1 MTQGG
6 KVRNRN
12 EMRWGI
18 RKKLIIFLLLATV
31 LPFGTAITVTY
42 FYTTK
47 SLNDRA
53 VSTNHE
59 LISKGQ
65 EELAGYLNDVAQMSS
80 VLYRYTPFINVMK
93 NGVSSDFVVN
103 QEEVR
108 RALAYLFN
116 TRPEIEQMHL
126 YIHEEKESYTIYHSR
141 ISGRAKYENVFS
153 HPYYRRLTATEGYS
167 LIEPPHE
174 IYSYNNVSVIPNSQ
188 RVNVLSFHNII
199 RDVPLA
205 DVLGFLSI
213 DINLSK
219 ISAIA
224 GRLYTKD
231 VEDLYIMDDKGMII
245 FSSNEDEIGKQNNEK
260 WFKQVRKEPEG
271 GKSLEWKDELF
282 SGVIIH
288 DKFSGSFKDWSIVKR
303 IPYDVL
309 YQGARETALI
319 NILIGL
325 ATLVFALLG
334 TMFVSFKLTAP
345 IKVLISNM
353 KKVEKGEFKADFDT
367 LGTDEIGMLGRHF
380 KLMIAKIDE
389 LIESE
394 YKLEIENKVS
404 QLRVLQSQ
412 INPHFLYNAF
422 QSIGTLALKLNAVPV
437 YSLLTSLSTIMRYS
451 MNMKD
456 DIVPFTAELN
466 HVKSYLSLQKQRFD
480 EQFEFELNIQEEV
493 KEIYIPK
500 MILQP
505 LVENSFKHGFDQHV
519 EEVRIQ
525 IEAFFEND
533 NRVKISVKDNG
544 MGPSEEQIEKIR
556 QELFHGISK
565 ADKQREAIGLKNIYD
580 RLQIYYHNQVNLTVT
595 RNEEG
600 GFTVTIVIPN
610 VIPKEVEHS

>member
-1 MTQGG
+1 
-6 KVRNRN
+6 
-12 EMRWGI
+12 MRWGI

-31 LPFGTAITVTY
+31 LPFGTAITINY

-47 SLNDRA
+47 SLNDRS
-53 VSTNHE
+53 VSINHD
-59 LISKGQ
+59 LIVKGQ
-65 EELAGYLNDVAQMSS
+65 EELTVYLNDVAQMSS
-80 VLYRYTPFINVMK
+80 VPYRYTPFMNVMR
-93 NGVSSDFVVN
+93 NGVSSNLAVN

-108 RALAYLFN
+108 RVLAYLFN

-126 YIHEEKESYTIYHSR
+126 YIHEEKESYTNYHSR
-141 ISGRAKYENVFS
+141 ISGRAYYENILS
-153 HPYYRRLTATEGYS
+153 HPYYGRLTTVEGYS

-174 IYSYNNVSVIPNSQ
+174 IYSYNNVSVIPDSQ
-188 RVNVLSFHNII
+188 KVNVLSFHNVI
-199 RDVPLA
+199 RDVPLP
-205 DVLGFLSI
+205 DILGFLSI
-213 DINLSK
+213 DINLSR

-224 GRLYTKD
+224 DRLYTKD
-231 VEDLYIMDDKGMII
+231 VEDLYIMNEKGMII
-245 FSSNEDEIGKQNNEK
+245 YSSNEKEIGKENKETWFEK
-260 WFKQVRKEPEG
+260 VKQEPAG
-271 GKSLEWKDELF
+271 GQSLEWKDADF
-282 SGVIIH
+282 SGVIVH
-288 DKFSGSFKDWSIVKR
+288 EMFTEALTDWYIVKR

-325 ATLVFALLG
+325 LTLVFALAG

-394 YKLEIENKVS
+394 YKLEIENKAS

-412 INPHFLYNAF
+412 INPHFLYNAL
-422 QSIGTLALKLNAVPV
+422 QSIGTLALKSNAVPV

-456 DIVPFTAELN
+456 DIVPFTSELN
-466 HVKSYLSLQKQRFD
+466 HVKSYLLLQKQRFD
-480 EQFEFELNIQEEV
+480 ELFEFELKIEDEV
-493 KEIYIPK
+493 KDVFVPK

-505 LVENSFKHGFDQHV
+505 IVENCFKHGFDQQV
-519 EEVRIQ
+519 KNARIQ
-525 IEAFFEND
+525 VEAFYENED
-533 NRVKISVKDNG
+533 LVSINIKDNG
-544 MGPSEEQIEKIR
+544 TGPSDEQLEKIR

-565 ADKQREAIGLKNIYD
+565 EDKRREAIGLKNIYD
-580 RLQIYYHNQVNLTVT
+580 RLQIYYHNQANMSVN

-600 GFTVTIVIPN
+600 GFTVTIQIPK
-610 VIPKEVEHS
+610 VMPKEVEHS

>member
-1 MTQGG
+1 
-6 KVRNRN
+6 
-12 EMRWGI
+12 MRWGI
-18 RKKLIIFLLLATV
+18 RKKLIIFLMLVTV

-47 SLNDRA
+47 SLNEQS
-53 VSTNHE
+53 VSTNHD
-59 LISKGQ
+59 LIVKGK
-65 EELAGYLNDVAQMSS
+65 EELTVYLNDVAQMSS
-80 VLYRYTPFINVMK
+80 VPYRYTPFMNVMR
-93 NGVSSDFVVN
+93 NGVSSNLAVN

-108 RALAYLFN
+108 RVLAYLFN

-126 YIHEEKESYTIYHSR
+126 YIHEEKESFTNYHSR
-141 ISGRAKYENVFS
+141 ISGRAKYENIFS
-153 HPYYRRLTATEGYS
+153 HPYYGRLTAIAGYS

-174 IYSYNNVSVIPNSQ
+174 IYSYNNISVIPNSQ
-188 RVNVLSFHNII
+188 KVKVLSFHNVI

-213 DINLSK
+213 DINLSR
-219 ISAIA
+219 ISAISE
-224 GRLYTKD
+224 RLYMKD
-231 VEDLYIMDDKGMII
+231 VEDLYIINEKGMII
-245 FSSNEDEIGKQNNEK
+245 YSSNENEIGKENKEK
-260 WFKQVRKEPEG
+260 WFEQVKRESEG
-271 GKSLEWKDELF
+271 GKSFEWKDEQF
-282 SGVIIH
+282 SGVIVH
-288 DKFSGSFKDWSIVKR
+288 EKFSDSFKDWSIVKR

-309 YQGARETALI
+309 YKGARETAII

-325 ATLVFALLG
+325 ATLVFALAG

-345 IKVLISNM
+345 IKVLIGNM
-353 KKVEKGEFKADFDT
+353 KKVEKGEFKADFES

-380 KLMIAKIDE
+380 KLMIAKIEE

-394 YKLEIENKVS
+394 YKLEIENKAS

-456 DIVPFTAELN
+456 DIVPFTSELN
-466 HVKSYLSLQKQRFD
+466 HVKAYLLLQKQRFE
-480 EQFEFELNIQEEV
+480 EQFEFELTIAEEV
-493 KEIYIPK
+493 KAISVPK

-505 LVENSFKHGFDQHV
+505 VVENCFKHGFDQHI
-519 EEVRIQ
+519 EKARIQ
-525 IEAFFEND
+525 IEAYLEND
-533 NRVKISVKDNG
+533 NMVLINIKDNG
-544 MGPSEEQIEKIR
+544 MGPNDEQLEKIR
-556 QELFHGISK
+556 LELFSSNSK
-565 ADKQREAIGLKNIYD
+565 SVMQREAIGLKNIYD
-580 RLQIYYHNQVNLTVT
+580 RLQIYYHNQANLAVN

-600 GFTVTIVIPN
+600 GFTVTIVIPT

>member
-1 MTQGG
+1 
-6 KVRNRN
+6 
-12 EMRWGI
+12 MRWGI
-18 RKKLIIFLLLATV
+18 RKKLIIFLLLVTV

-47 SLNDRA
+47 SLNEQS
-53 VSTNHE
+53 VSTNYD
-59 LISKGQ
+59 LIVKGK
-65 EELAGYLNDVAQMSS
+65 EELTVYLNDVAQMSS
-80 VLYRYTPFINVMK
+80 VPYRYTPFMNVMR
-93 NGVSSDFVVN
+93 NGVSSNLAVN

-108 RALAYLFN
+108 RVLAYLFN

-126 YIHEEKESYTIYHSR
+126 YIHEGKESYTNYHSR
-141 ISGRAKYENVFS
+141 ISGRATYENIFS
-153 HPYYRRLTATEGYS
+153 HLYYGPLTAIEGYS

-174 IYSYNNVSVIPNSQ
+174 IYSYNNISVIPNSQ
-188 RVNVLSFHNII
+188 KVNVLSFHNVI

-213 DINLSK
+213 DINLSR

-224 GRLYTKD
+224 DRLYTKD
-231 VEDLYIMDDKGMII
+231 VEDLYIMNEKGMII
-245 FSSNEDEIGKQNNEK
+245 YSSNGNEIGKENKQK
-260 WFKQVRKEPEG
+260 WFEQVKREPEG
-271 GKSLEWKDELF
+271 GKSFEWKDEQF
-282 SGVIIH
+282 SGVIVH
-288 DKFSGSFKDWSIVKR
+288 EKFTDSFKDWSIVKR
-303 IPYDVL
+303 TPYDVL
-309 YQGARETALI
+309 YKGARETAII

-345 IKVLISNM
+345 IKLLIGNM
-353 KKVEKGEFKADFDT
+353 KKVEKGEFKADFES

-380 KLMIAKIDE
+380 KLMIAKIEE
-389 LIESE
+389 LIERE
-394 YKLEIENKVS
+394 YKLEIENKAS

-451 MNMKD
+451 MNMKE
-456 DIVPFTAELN
+456 DIVPFAAELN

-480 EQFEFELNIQEEV
+480 EQFEFELYVEEAV
-493 KEIYIPK
+493 KEVHVPK

-505 LVENSFKHGFDQHV
+505 IVENCFKHGFDQRI
-519 EEVRIQ
+519 EKAWIQ
-525 IEAFFEND
+525 IEAFHEND
-533 NRVKISVKDNG
+533 NRVQINVKDNG
-544 MGPSEEQIEKIR
+544 MGPSEEQLEKIR

-565 ADKQREAIGLKNIYD
+565 EDKQREAIGLKNIYD
-580 RLQIYYHNQVNLTVT
+580 RLQIYYHNQANLSVN

-600 GFTVTIVIPN
+600 GFTVTILIPT